1 MSALT
6 SADHAS
12 MSTEEEAVEEVEV
25 EEEDYKKDWL
35 NTATLNRCPRWSE

>member
-25 EEEDYKKDWL
+25 EDYKKDWL
-35 NTATLNRCPRWSE
+35 NTATLNRCPLWSE